1 MAAAGPVHSRLRPWR
16 LDCGGLAKASEDAR
30 QFPLPSLQACLPGGS
45 MHQEDGGA
53 HFMLPALK
61 EGATALRTAF
71 QCSSVCPV
79 SRLVPPRNCMAT
91 R

>member
-1 MAAAGPVHSRLRPWR
+1 
-16 LDCGGLAKASEDAR
+16 
-30 QFPLPSLQACLPGGS
+30 
-45 MHQEDGGA
+45 MHEGTGENET

-79 SRLVPPRNCMAT
+79 SRLVPPRNCMGNTLSQTA
-91 R
+91 